1 MKTYELFEK
10 MSPAL
15 AAEMLVWLQGSQK
28 PIYKAAIQGL
38 ANQRNLRAVFVERK
52 PASDR
57 HLWMKGALGRKISNE
72 IGEHVLQAWLLG
84 AQRGMLC
91 QFLDALEIKHD
102 EDGTVEKIPESP
114 SKEKV
119 NAAVD
124 TLLANH
130 PAESVAVY
138 LSSFRGMDETS
149 DWPALR
155 ERLAGDP
162 RLKLG
167 L

>member
-1 MKTYELFEK
+1 

-15 AAEMLVWLQGSQK
+15 ATEILVWLQANQK

-38 ANQRNLRAVFVERK
+38 ANQRNLRPVFVERK
-52 PASDR
+52 PAAER
-57 HLWMKGALGRKISNE
+57 QLWLKAALGRKLSND

-84 AQRGMLC
+84 AHRRMLC
-91 QFLDALEIKHD
+91 QFLDALEIAHD
-102 EDGTVEKIPESP
+102 DDGTVEQIPPSP
-114 SKEKV
+114 PVEKV

-124 TLLANH
+124 ALLVDHSPEAIG
-130 PAESVAVY
+130 VY
-138 LSSFRGMDETS
+138 LRSFRGMDKSS

-155 ERLAGDP
+155 ERLESDD

-167 L
+167 AAPSEK